1 MKQYLLPETGHFFK
15 VNMHCHTVFSDGRQ
29 TPEEVKRVYKEKGY
43 SAVAITDHELM
54 LDHSALTDGDFIAL
68 TAYEYGF
75 DKSRENPLAALYEG
89 ELKTREH
96 AEKVHLNFYSKDPH
110 DIRMVCCDLKYIWGN
125 AAQYR
130 DKAEYVGEPN
140 YKRKYTL
147 EGVNEVIR
155 SARERNMLVV
165 YNHPNWSMNTSSF
178 YCGLEGLTGL
188 EIINGGADADSDMDD
203 VPHVYQEMARSG
215 QRIICVA
222 GDDSHSPRGAG
233 LAWTMVK
240 AESLT
245 YENLIGGLE
254 NGNCYA
260 SSGPEITDLFVEDG
274 NVTVRTSQAVGI
286 YLTTA
291 GRRTACKRRK
301 PDGELITEA
310 TFALDPTD
318 VMFRI
323 SVRDTEGHHAY
334 TRYYYFDELKE
345 KINAP
350 SIQF

>member
-1 MKQYLLPETGHFFK
+1 MKQYLLPETGRFFK

-29 TPEEVKRVYKEKGY
+29 TPEEVKRLYKEKGY
-43 SAVAITDHELM
+43 SAVAFTDHELM
-54 LDHSALTDGDFIAL
+54 LDHSDLTDEDFIAL

-75 DKSRENPLAALYEG
+75 DKSRENPFPDLYEG
-89 ELKTREH
+89 ELKTRDH
-96 AEKVHLNFYSKDPH
+96 AEKVHLNLYSDDPH

-130 DKAEYVGEPN
+130 DRAEYIGDPN

-147 EGVNEVIR
+147 DGVNEVIR
-155 SARERNMLVV
+155 TARDRNMLVV
-165 YNHPNWSMNTSSF
+165 YNHPNWSMNTGRF

-188 EIINGGADADSDMDD
+188 EIINGDGGADSDMED
-203 VPHVYQEMARSG
+203 VPHVYQEMARAG
-215 QRIICVA
+215 KRIICVA
-222 GDDSHSPRGAG
+222 GDDNHSNGGSG

-274 NVTVRTSQAVGI
+274 KVTVRTSEAVGI
-286 YLTTA
+286 YLNTA
-291 GRRTACKRRK
+291 GRRVGRK
-301 PDGELITEA
+301 LREPGGELVTEA
-310 TFALDPTD
+310 TFALDPND

-323 SVRDTEGHHAY
+323 SVRDRAGHHAY

-345 KINAP
+345 TVNG
-350 SIQF
+350 